1 MWQHAD
7 PTVLLHGTRY
17 AGIFYRLVGGLKDMA
32 QKGARRNIQSKID
45 YKRLRG
51 LRVCMCVCWMQSGG
65 KSVECIRATSLCVV
79 QCEAK
84 SQLSWLIFAT
94 GIPFSRSL
102 WIPFFFLF
110 RLPHGHDNELRLE
123 GDPSGWVGP
132 RTGSFLSGYFKT
144 LIHMCK
150 LKGASVAGPRNEVE
164 TQLHCSKSFLLA
176 PTKNGTDSPLRFYR
190 FLNK

>member
-51 LRVCMCVCWMQSGG
+51 LRVCVCVCWMQSGG

-94 GIPFSRSL
+94 GIPFSWSL
-102 WIPFFFLF
+102 WIPFFF
-110 RLPHGHDNELRLE
+110 RVWGCHMAMTMSYDWKGIPVG
-123 GDPSGWVGP
+123 GWDLG
-132 RTGSFLSGYFKT
+132 
-144 LIHMCK
+144 
-150 LKGASVAGPRNEVE
+150 
-164 TQLHCSKSFLLA
+164 LA
-176 PTKNGTDSPLRFYR
+176 PFCQAILKP
-190 FLNK
+190 